1 MAAFEVMK
9 GQFTRIPPADFAEKV
24 GIPAGCFV
32 VSHRWMLDKSH
43 RRLSHGR
50 WFKIT
55 SPEGEIFRILRFSPS
70 FEGSLKSGTGQIVV
84 DWPGWLDL
92 FGRAENVDGPIE
104 LEFSQAHWWQFP
116 RLAVSH
122 PDPTIRLSG
131 LLGLMSVA
139 LGILS
144 VILAVVAL

>member
-1 MAAFEVMK
+1 MK
-9 GQFTRIPPADFAEKV
+9 GQFTRISPAAFAEKV
-24 GIPAGCFV
+24 GILAGWFV
-32 VSHRWMLDKSH
+32 ISHRWMPEKRH

-50 WFKIT
+50 WFKIK
-55 SPEGEIFRILRFSPS
+55 SAEREVFRILRFSAS
-70 FEGSLKSGTGQIVV
+70 LGGSPAKGTGEIVM

-92 FGRAENVDGPIE
+92 FGQAEDVDGPIE
-104 LEFSQAHWWQFP
+104 VEFTEASWWQFP

-131 LLGLMSVA
+131 LLGLLSVA

-144 VILAVVAL
+144 VILAVAAL

>member
-1 MAAFEVMK
+1 MK
-9 GQFTRIPPADFAEKV
+9 GNFTRISPAAFAEKV
-24 GIPAGCFV
+24 GIPAGWFV
-32 VSHRWMLDKSH
+32 VSHRWMPEKSG

-50 WFKIT
+50 WFKIK
-55 SPEGEIFRILRFSPS
+55 SAEGEIFRILRFSAS
-70 FEGSLKSGTGQIVV
+70 LEGSPNSGTGQIGV

-104 LEFSQAHWWQFP
+104 LEFSEAHWWQFP

-122 PDPTIRLSG
+122 PDPTVRLAG
-131 LLGLMSVA
+131 LLGLLSVV